1 MIKINNKECWRL
13 YSMEK
18 PPEDGIYDVKL
29 RHKRSRL
36 GFEEITIMEYKN
48 GKWIMTLSTLIDNFE
63 VIAWK
68 YRNEVSCT
76 MEVYY
81 DLENS

>member
-1 MIKINNKECWRL
+1 MKNWNSESCWRL

-18 PPEDGIYDVKL
+18 PPKDGIYDVKL

-48 GKWIMTLSTLIDNFE
+48 NKWIMTLSTLIDNFE

-68 YRNEVSCT
+68 YRNEIKCD
-76 MEVYY
+76 MEV
-81 DLENS
+81 

>member
-1 MIKINNKECWRL
+1 MKKFDSDSCWKL

-18 PPEDGIYDVKL
+18 PPKDGIYDVKL
-29 RHKRSRL
+29 RPKRSRL
-36 GFEEITIMEYKN
+36 GFEEVTIMEYKN

-68 YRNEVSCT
+68 YRNEVKCN
-76 MEVYY
+76 MEV
-81 DLENS
+81 

>member
-1 MIKINNKECWRL
+1 MMKNWNSETCWRL

-18 PPEDGIYDVKL
+18 PPKDGIYDVKL
-29 RHKRSRL
+29 RPKRSKL

-68 YRNEVSCT
+68 YRNEVKSNT
-76 MEVYY
+76 EV
-81 DLENS
+81 